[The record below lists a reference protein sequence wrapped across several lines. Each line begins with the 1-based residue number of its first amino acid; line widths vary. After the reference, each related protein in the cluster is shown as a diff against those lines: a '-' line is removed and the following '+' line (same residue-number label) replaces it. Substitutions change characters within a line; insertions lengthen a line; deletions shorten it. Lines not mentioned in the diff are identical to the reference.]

1 MRDVRALVR
10 AAWLTA
16 ASYRFG
22 MIMSVAGLVAVLLPL
37 YFIANALQS
46 TMQATIG
53 SEASQYFAFVAIG
66 AAVFSLISTCAT
78 ALPSALDGAISRGT
92 FEAMLGTPA
101 RVRSICAGLMGY
113 PLMWALLRAVI
124 VVSAAVVLGARLSW
138 RGLPAGA
145 LVLGLTMFSYVGCGL
160 ILGAL
165 ILVFRTTGFATT
177 AFLTGSMFLGG
188 VYYPAKVIPSWISNL
203 SSLFPLTYGL
213 RALRQ
218 LVLRGSSLM
227 SVAADLEKLI
237 ALSVIFVAVGSVL
250 FALSLRYARRAGTL
264 ASY

>member
-1 MRDVRALVR
+1 MRDVRALIR

-22 MIMSVAGLVAVLLPL
+22 MVMSIAGLVAVLLPL

-46 TMQATIG
+46 TMQGTIG

-78 ALPSALDGAISRGT
+78 ALPAALDSAINRGT

-113 PLMWALLRAVI
+113 PVIWAILRATI
-124 VVSAAVVLGARLSW
+124 VVSAAILLGARLSW
-138 RGLPAGA
+138 HGLPAGV
-145 LVLGLTMFSYVGCGL
+145 LVLGLTMLSYIGFGL

-165 ILVFRTTGFATT
+165 VLAFRTTGFATT
-177 AFLTGSMFLGG
+177 AILTGSMFLGG
-188 VYYPAKVIPSWISNL
+188 VYYPTKVIPSWISNVSNL
-203 SSLFPLTYGL
+203 LPLTYGL

-218 LVLRGSSLM
+218 LVLRDASLV
-227 SVAADLEKLI
+227 SVTPDIEKLV
-237 ALSVIFVAVGSVL
+237 ALSIVLLAIGAGL
-250 FALSLRYARRAGTL
+250 FAVSLRYARRAGTL